1 MRKTILYLILAAILM
16 TGSSW
21 GAEGSRGQFKNEF
34 KQRRIA
40 HREQQQEENQAF
52 RRSLKD
58 LDSAERT
65 AAVKSHRSQQYQENQ
80 AFAEALHQE
89 RMIRVKKHL
98 EQAGNLSEEQKAEI
112 LTRMEAKYQERV
124 KFHEQQH
131 RENMAFIDTL
141 QDVDPEARK
150 QAMKDHRETQKS
162 EREAFREK
170 MKSERQ
176 AFRQSMRPGNTN

>member
-1 MRKTILYLILAAILM
+1 MKKTILYLILAAILM

-21 GAEGSRGQFKNEF
+21 GAEGSRGQFNNEF

-40 HREQQQEENQAF
+40 HREQQQQENQAF

-58 LDSAERT
+58 LDPAERT
-65 AAVKSHRSQQYQENQ
+65 VAIKSHRTKQYQENQ
-80 AFAEALHQE
+80 AFAETLHQD
-89 RMIRVKKHL
+89 RMTRVKQRI
-98 EQAGNLSEEQKAEI
+98 EQAANLSEGQKAEF
-112 LTRMEAKYQERV
+112 LNRMEAKWQERA

-131 RENMAFIDTL
+131 RENMAFLDTL

-176 AFRQSMRPGNTN
+176 AFRRSMRPGNTN